1 MLKIAIIK
9 TGGKQYIV
17 KEKDILKVEKLKANA
32 GDELDLETL
41 LLANED
47 GSDVAIGQPVLPAK
61 VKAKVLEQGRAKKI
75 RVVHYKNKT
84 RYHKVYGHRQPF
96 TKLEITSIS

>member
-9 TGGKQYIV
+9 TGGKQYVV
-17 KEKDILKVEKLKANA
+17 KEKDRLKVEKLKANA

-61 VKAKVLEQGRAKKI
+61 VKAKVSASSLGKLSNRLEFEEYLYS
-75 RVVHYKNKT
+75 V
-84 RYHKVYGHRQPF
+84 
-96 TKLEITSIS
+96 SSSS